1 MSEKRVWMRIEHAKG
16 KRNKKVKGARRR
28 KGLRKEWKPKQRK
41 RQAKI
46 ERIEI
51 TLRKIVL
58 SYYCIYLLLSFFNL
72 YNITCDKKTKRHDQR
87 RSADHEERPNDA
99 TNIKARTMKND
110 QTTHDRARS
119 NEQHRDG
126 RSSAD
131 HEECRSGETAQRR
144 DAIGQRANDGVR
156 RYKSE

>member
-1 MSEKRVWMRIEHAKG
+1 MRIEHAKG

-119 NEQHRDG
+119 NEQHRTLERG
-126 RSSAD
+126 PR
-131 HEECRSGETAQRR
+131 RVPKRR
-144 DAIGQRANDGVR
+144 DCAASRRDWPAGQ
-156 RYKSE
+156 